1 MDVPG
6 VYDMANCGS
15 ELFAAGSAAPNQTA
29 PYFTSANWEFVAPAG
44 TRISRLVTWRYG
56 LSYCC
61 NGWKVAAYDGSANII
76 GGPFGETCTPPQG
89 FVPCTFG
96 AARRRQQRLAGAV
109 EPRHQP
115 DLVLRRLRRRRDEL
129 PDVEQQRGPLRR
141 DARLRHGGDD
151 PRRRRAVADG
161 RRSAADR
168 RLARGRATPRT

>member
-1 MDVPG
+1 MRSSLTGRMRRWTAAVAVMGASLLFAAPAPAGTYDVLSCGAPGAGGVNRAWGAKVDVPG
-6 VYDMANCGS
+6 VYDVANCGS

-29 PYFTSANWEFVAPAG
+29 PYFTSANWEFVAPTG

-96 AARRRQQRLAGAV
+96 A
-109 EPRHQP
+109 P
-115 DLVLRRLRRRRDEL
+115 
-129 PDVEQQRGPLRR
+129 
-141 DARLRHGGDD
+141 GG
-151 PRRRRAVADG
+151 VS
-161 RRSAADR
+161 SA
-168 RLARGRATPRT
+168 